1 MAKRLVVCCDGT
13 WNTPDSKIGTVP
25 RTTNV
30 TKLALSIASMDAE
43 GTRQCTYY
51 HPGVGTS
58 RWEHIR
64 GGAFGTGLSA
74 NVLDAYQFLI
84 DNYEDGD
91 ELWFFGFSR
100 GAYTARSVAGLVRNC
115 GVLRQQNLDRMH
127 EAYALYRSRAESP
140 RGTASTLFRHA
151 YSYEPRVRFI
161 GVWDTVGALGI
172 PVPTTRAL
180 QKVVASFNHRFAFHD
195 TDLSTHVD
203 GAFHALAIDE
213 KRKAFVPTLWA
224 QQPHAG
230 NQVLEQVW
238 FSGVHSDVGGGYAAS
253 GLSDIRPALDD
264 GQGRQLRPARPPAT
278 DSLPGRPGRQ
288 PERERGGGGGAGP
301 PGSRPRVTEELLPPV
316 QAGVPA
322 DGPEPHRSRAAQ
334 LIGRDQAHEGP
345 RRLPPRQPDDLPRR
359 ERRGH
364 GRAGVT
370 ASAPAPGQSTGTSR
384 VLVVIPT
391 VCARPSR

>member
-1 MAKRLVVCCDGT
+1 MATRLVVCCDGT
-13 WNTPDSKIGTVP
+13 WNTPDQKIGTVARP
-25 RTTNV
+25 TNV
-30 TKLALSIASMDAE
+30 TKLALSVAPSEAE
-43 GTRQCTYY
+43 GTRQCAYY
-51 HPGVGTS
+51 PPGVGTS
-58 RWEHIR
+58 RWDHIR

-115 GVLRQQNLDRMH
+115 GILRQQNLDRMH

-151 YSYEPRVRFI
+151 YSYEPRIRFI

-172 PVPTTRAL
+172 PVPTTRTLRSA
-180 QKVVASFNHRFAFHD
+180 VDAFNHRLAFHD

-213 KRKAFVPTLWA
+213 KRKAFVPTLWT

-238 FSGVHSDVGGGYAAS
+238 FAGVHSDVGGGYADT
-253 GLSDIRPALDD
+253 GLSDIALLWMMDK
-264 GQGRQLRPARPPAT
+264 ARGFGLQVVPPPAAT
-278 DSLPGRPGRQ
+278 GKTQDVSPNESATVEVAADPLGPLHESRKSFYRLFKPLHRPIGL
-288 PERERGGGGGAGP
+288 
-301 PGSRPRVTEELLPPV
+301 SRTGHELL
-316 QAGVPA
+316 
-322 DGPEPHRSRAAQ
+322 SSTAAARHQ
-334 LIGRDQAHEGP
+334 KD
-345 RRLPPRQPDDLPRR
+345 PDDYSPVNL
-359 ERRGH
+359 
-364 GRAGVT
+364 T
-370 ASAPAPGQSTGTSR
+370 TYLDTNPGAVAVR
-384 VLVVIPT
+384 V
-391 VCARPSR
+391 

>member
-58 RWEHIR
+58 RWEHFR
-64 GGAFGTGLSA
+64 GGAFGSGLSA

-84 DNYEDGD
+84 DNYDDGD

-180 QKVVASFNHRFAFHD
+180 QKVVATFNRRFAFHD

-213 KRKAFVPTLWA
+213 QRKAFLPTLWT

-253 GLSDIRPALDD
+253 GLSDIALLWMMAKAGSFGLHVLQPPTATKGTQDVSPNESAEVEVAPDPLGSIHESRKSFYRLFKPVYRPMGL
-264 GQGRQLRPARPPAT
+264 
-278 DSLPGRPGRQ
+278 
-288 PERERGGGGGAGP
+288 
-301 PGSRPRVTEELLPPV
+301 SRTGHELL
-316 QAGVPA
+316 
-322 DGPEPHRSRAAQ
+322 SSSAAA
-334 LIGRDQAHEGP
+334 RHTKN
-345 RRLPPRQPDDLPRR
+345 PDDYHPDNLTAYLD
-359 ERRGH
+359 EN
-364 GRAGVT
+364 AG
-370 ASAPAPGQSTGTSR
+370 GTVVR
-384 VLVVIPT
+384 V
-391 VCARPSR
+391 

>member
-1 MAKRLVVCCDGT
+1 MVTRLVVCCDGT
-13 WNTPDSKIGTVP
+13 WNTPDQIGTVA

-30 TKLALSIASMDAE
+30 TKLALSVTPSDAA
-43 GTRQCTYY
+43 GSRQCVYY

-58 RWEHIR
+58 RWDHIR
-64 GGAFGTGLSA
+64 GGAFGAGLSA

-115 GVLRQQNLDRMH
+115 GVLRQQNLNRLP

-180 QKVVASFNHRFAFHD
+180 QKVVNTFNHRWAFHD

-213 KRKAFVPTLWA
+213 KRKAFVPTLWT
-224 QQPHAG
+224 QQPDAG
-230 NQVLEQVW
+230 DQILEQVW
-238 FSGVHSDVGGGYAAS
+238 FSGVHSDVGGGYAES
-253 GLSDIRPALDD
+253 GLSDIAL
-264 GQGRQLRPARPPAT
+264 LWMMAKARGFGLDVTEPPTAN
-278 DSLPGRPGRQ
+278 GRPKDVSSAQ
-288 PERERGGGGGAGP
+288 SAEVEVAPNALGP
-301 PGSRPRVTEELLPPV
+301 IHESRKSFYRLFKPVYRPMGMNQNGHELL
-316 QAGVPA
+316 
-322 DGPEPHRSRAAQ
+322 SSTAAARNTQ
-334 LIGRDQAHEGP
+334 D
-345 RRLPPRQPDDLPRR
+345 PDDYHPDNLTTYLD
-359 ERRGH
+359 ENAG
-364 GRAGVT
+364 GR
-370 ASAPAPGQSTGTSR
+370 
-384 VLVVIPT
+384 VVH
-391 VCARPSR
+391 V

>member
-1 MAKRLVVCCDGT
+1 
-13 WNTPDSKIGTVP
+13 VP

-115 GVLRQQNLDRMH
+115 GVLRQQNLDRVH

-180 QKVVASFNHRFAFHD
+180 RSVADAFNHRLAFHD

-213 KRKAFVPTLWA
+213 TRKAFLPALWQ

-238 FSGVHSDVGGGYAAS
+238 FSGVHSDVGGGYAES
-253 GLSDIRPALDD
+253 GLSDIALLWMMAKARSFGLHVDQPPTATGGTVDVSPTESARVEVAADPLGTVHESRKSFYRLFRPVH
-264 GQGRQLRPARPPAT
+264 RPIGMSRTGHELLSSSAATRHAT
-278 DSLPGRPGRQ
+278 D
-288 PERERGGGGGAGP
+288 
-301 PGSRPRVTEELLPPV
+301 
-316 QAGVPA
+316 
-322 DGPEPHRSRAAQ
+322 
-334 LIGRDQAHEGP
+334 
-345 RRLPPRQPDDLPRR
+345 PDDYSPRNL
-359 ERRGH
+359 
-364 GRAGVT
+364 T
-370 ASAPAPGQSTGTSR
+370 TYLDTNPGAVAVR
-384 VLVVIPT
+384 V
-391 VCARPSR
+391 

>member
-13 WNTPDSKIGTVP
+13 WNTPDQTIGTVARP
-25 RTTNV
+25 TNV
-30 TKLALSIASMDAE
+30 TKLALSIASSDAE
-43 GTRQCTYY
+43 GTRQCAYY

-58 RWEHIR
+58 RWDHIR
-64 GGAFGTGLSA
+64 GGAFGSGLSA

-115 GVLRQQNLDRMH
+115 GILRQQNLDRMH

-151 YSYEPRVRFI
+151 YSYEPRIRFI

-180 QKVVASFNHRFAFHD
+180 RSVVDGFNRRLAFHD
-195 TDLSTHVD
+195 TTLSTHVD

-213 KRKAFVPTLWA
+213 KRKAFLPTLWT
-224 QQPHAG
+224 QQPHSG

-238 FSGVHSDVGGGYAAS
+238 FSGVHSDVGGGYAEC
-253 GLSDIRPALDD
+253 GLSDIPLLWMMAKARTFGLHVLPPPTATGANPDVSPNESATVEVAADPLGPIHESRKSFYRLFKPVHRPIGMSRTGHELLSSTAATRHQHDPDDYSPVNLTTYLD
-264 GQGRQLRPARPPAT
+264 T
-278 DSLPGRPGRQ
+278 N
-288 PERERGGGGGAGP
+288 
-301 PGSRPRVTEELLPPV
+301 PGSVSVRV
-316 QAGVPA
+316 
-322 DGPEPHRSRAAQ
+322 
-334 LIGRDQAHEGP
+334 
-345 RRLPPRQPDDLPRR
+345 
-359 ERRGH
+359 
-364 GRAGVT
+364 
-370 ASAPAPGQSTGTSR
+370 
-384 VLVVIPT
+384 
-391 VCARPSR
+391 